1 MPLKGCEESKA
12 YKAYKES
19 RESMECTESTGSRSS
34 NSPASFDDEARRVLI
49 GSS

>member
-49 GSS
+49 ESS